1 MATQTINI
9 QVKDK
14 TAGALGNIDRRLKG
28 IEGTM
33 VGVNKVAGLAA
44 GALGAIGGVN
54 VIGSIVKTTARFQD
68 LRTALASV
76 TGSAR
81 EGASAF
87 AFVSQFATQTQF
99 GVDTLSEAFIK
110 LKAAGIEPTQKLLT
124 TFTDTAA
131 VTTDQLGTLTAM
143 TDLFARTTSGGLGL
157 EELNRLADR
166 GVPVF
171 KILEEQLGITR
182 LEVSEFGKTA
192 EGARKITEALTT
204 GLDASFGGATAQ
216 RANNLSTAISNMQIG
231 FQNVQDAVGSGGF
244 GGALTELVNL
254 FNEALARVIPLAKQ
268 IGEDLGFG
276 IFQATK
282 FLRENTFELGQFIKG
297 ATILASVLGGA
308 GLIKVLSGVATGI
321 RTVTIAMAKN
331 PFGLLAVGAASLITY
346 LSMENGL
353 GRTISQ
359 VSAVFNRLGEIASA
373 VGTFLKDSFNKVVE
387 KVTGAFDNFINKVI
401 GGVNAVA
408 EFVGIGKIVNVTSQQ
423 MRTAVG
429 DVATQAFTALST
441 KVSDAVDS
449 TIEYVNASDLAQ
461 AATEKGTALISELT
475 KVYQDAGMSYDE
487 ATTAARQEYEATI
500 LKNHGYDE
508 TNIILPKIVS
518 NQNKVTSAFGTTTT
532 KTKDLAKNIDSLKDK
547 YAEFM
552 FTSTQLAQAEY
563 SKDLEAF
570 KAALDSKTIS
580 NEDYNALQLAA
591 GKKLQDALAKIE
603 DEKTAKIKEE
613 NQKRI
618 RDYLNA
624 GNTILDAEDKRRL
637 QEEGAD
643 EKRRRMTD
651 ERIEFEKKS
660 ELEKTQFAIG
670 QVGDA
675 LTALGRYNKRAFEA
689 AKAFNI
695 ASAIMNTYAGAT
707 KALATYPPPFNFIA
721 AGAVIASGFAQV
733 AAIRSQQYTGR
744 QRGGALQ
751 IGRETVVGEDGPEII
766 VPKQPS
772 TVIPREVAEAIDGL
786 GGGNGGENVIVNFSI
801 TTVDAE
807 DFDQLLIK
815 RRGTIVGII
824 NQAMQKRG
832 KRGVTS

>member
-14 TAGALGNIDRRLKG
+14 TAGALSNIDRRLKG

-192 EGARKITEALTT
+192 EGARKITEALTA
-204 GLDASFGGATAQ
+204 GLDASFGGATAE

-308 GLIKVLSGVATGI
+308 GLIKVLSGVAMETE
-321 RTVTIAMAKN
+321 
-331 PFGLLAVGAASLITY
+331 FQLLNARLSEKGDNMELAEEQLWKCFAAY
-346 LSMENGL
+346 YGREYNGY
-353 GRTISQ
+353 IDYP
-359 VSAVFNRLGEIASA
+359 
-373 VGTFLKDSFNKVVE
+373 DSFNIKD
-387 KVTGAFDNFINKVI
+387 THN
-401 GGVNAVA
+401 
-408 EFVGIGKIVNVTSQQ
+408 EFAQLE
-423 MRTAVG
+423 TA
-429 DVATQAFTALST
+429 
-441 KVSDAVDS
+441 
-449 TIEYVNASDLAQ
+449 
-461 AATEKGTALISELT
+461 
-475 KVYQDAGMSYDE
+475 
-487 ATTAARQEYEATI
+487 
-500 LKNHGYDE
+500 
-508 TNIILPKIVS
+508 
-518 NQNKVTSAFGTTTT
+518 
-532 KTKDLAKNIDSLKDK
+532 
-547 YAEFM
+547 
-552 FTSTQLAQAEY
+552 
-563 SKDLEAF
+563 
-570 KAALDSKTIS
+570 SKTAT
-580 NEDYNALQLAA
+580 DPR
-591 GKKLQDALAKIE
+591 
-603 DEKTAKIKEE
+603 IK
-613 NQKRI
+613 RVI
-618 RDYLNA
+618 
-624 GNTILDAEDKRRL
+624 
-637 QEEGAD
+637 
-643 EKRRRMTD
+643 D
-651 ERIEFEKKS
+651 ERIV
-660 ELEKTQFAIG
+660 EL
-670 QVGDA
+670 
-675 LTALGRYNKRAFEA
+675 L
-689 AKAFNI
+689 
-695 ASAIMNTYAGAT
+695 
-707 KALATYPPPFNFIA
+707 
-721 AGAVIASGFAQV
+721 
-733 AAIRSQQYTGR
+733 
-744 QRGGALQ
+744 
-751 IGRETVVGEDGPEII
+751 
-766 VPKQPS
+766 
-772 TVIPREVAEAIDGL
+772 
-786 GGGNGGENVIVNFSI
+786 
-801 TTVDAE
+801 AE
-807 DFDQLLIK
+807 DPKLVLPVSDFVPHTMYDEQGNEYMANTEAEHL
-815 RRGTIVGII
+815 
-824 NQAMQKRG
+824 AMAAQGYSHEKPL
-832 KRGVTS
+832 VV

>member
-54 VIGSIVKTTARFQD
+54 VIGSIIKTTARFQD
-68 LRTALASV
+68 LKTALTSV

-81 EGASAF
+81 AGADAF

-110 LKAAGIEPTQKLLT
+110 LKAAGIEPTKKLLT

-131 VTTDQLGTLTAM
+131 VTTDQIGTLNAM
-143 TDLFARTTSGGLGL
+143 TDLFARTTSGGLNL
-157 EELNRLADR
+157 DDLTRLADR

-171 KILEEQLGITR
+171 KILEDQLDLTR
-182 LEVSEFGKTA
+182 QEVTEFGKSA
-192 EGARKITEALTT
+192 EGARKITEALTA

-231 FQNVQDAVGSGGF
+231 FSNVQDAIGSGGF
-244 GGALTELVNL
+244 GGALTGLINL
-254 FNEALARVIPLAKQ
+254 FNEALARVVPLAKQ

-297 ATILASVLGGA
+297 ATILASVLGGV
-308 GLIKVLSGVATGI
+308 GLVKVLSGVATGI
-321 RTVTIAMAKN
+321 RTVTLAMAKN
-331 PFGLLAVGAASLITY
+331 PFGLLAVAAASLITY

-353 GRTISQ
+353 GRTITQ
-359 VSAVFNRLGEIASA
+359 VSAVMNKLGEIASSVA
-373 VGTFLKDSFNKVVE
+373 TYFKTQLGKVMEFL
-387 KVTGAFDNFINKVI
+387 TGIFDDFIDGVI
-401 GGVNAVA
+401 KGYNAIA
-408 EFVGIGKIVNVTSQQ
+408 EFVPFLDQVEASGSSVRKSLADLSVQGFNAVS
-423 MRTAVG
+423 TAIDNSV
-429 DVATQAFTALST
+429 D
-441 KVSDAVDS
+441 KVVD
-449 TIEYVNASDLAQ
+449 YVSASELAQ
-461 AATEKGTALISELT
+461 AASAQATGLISQLST
-475 KVYQDAGMSYDE
+475 AYQDAGMSYDE
-487 ATTAARQEYEATI
+487 AQAAAREEYEATV
-500 LKNHGYDE
+500 LKNNAYDQ
-508 TNIILPKIVS
+508 TNIVLPKVVS
-518 NQNKVTSAFGTTTT
+518 NQDNVTTSVNNTST
-532 KTKDLAKNIDSLKDK
+532 KTKELGKNIDSLKDK
-547 YAEFM
+547 YASFLY
-552 FTSTQLAQAEY
+552 TSTEIAKGEY
-563 SKDLEAF
+563 ASDLQSF
-570 KAALDSKTIS
+570 KEALDSKIIS
-580 NEDYNALQLAA
+580 NEEYNNLQLAA
-591 GKKLQDALAKIE
+591 GKKLQEALNKIE
-603 DEKTAKIKEE
+603 DERTAKIKEE

-624 GNTILDAEDKRRL
+624 GNTILDAEDKRFLRE
-637 QEEGAD
+637 QGAD
-643 EKRRRMTD
+643 EQRKRLTN

-660 ELEKTQFAIG
+660 ELEKTQFAIS

-675 LTALGRYNKRAFEA
+675 LSALGRYNKKAFEA

-695 ASAIMNTYAGAT
+695 ANAIMNTYAGAT
-707 KALATYPPPFNFIA
+707 KALASFPPPFNFIA
-721 AGAVIASGFAQV
+721 AAAVVASGFAQV

-772 TVIPREVAEAIDGL
+772 TVIPREVAQAIDGL
-786 GGGNGGENVIVNFSI
+786 GGGRSGENVIVNFNI

-807 DFDQLLIK
+807 DFDTLLVK

-832 KRGVTS
+832 KQGVTS